1 MKRLWRTAIVTLLLT
16 TGCSATGPTISA
28 GPGSQAAT
36 APISEAKLDPS
47 TTDPTATTPRTEE
60 TTLAVP
66 EPTSEFTLVTQPPP
80 DGVPDLGPILLSD
93 YGAVRLDNL
102 ADITPDEPFDSL
114 TVVAAKVRNYG
125 IDDEPRD
132 FRIEASIGQPC
143 KAAKDESCKT
153 NFTKATTTQPEKWF
167 VDGCGNCAE
176 YTVRFLVV
184 TKGDDVRAGLA
195 ELSVFGQIDTPTEVA
210 WTYVSIGRYTSL
222 VRKIDGGFEALESF
236 YLDECEPHIT
246 RMIVSQIKP
255 DGTLVPVRFHDDW
268 PEFDTGYACP

>member
-1 MKRLWRTAIVTLLLT
+1 MKRSWRTAIVTLLLT

-28 GPGSQAAT
+28 GPGSQAPT
-36 APISEAKLDPS
+36 APISNAKLDPS
-47 TTDPTATTPRTEE
+47 TTDPSATTPTPDD
-60 TTLAVP
+60 TTTAP
-66 EPTSEFTLVTQPPP
+66 PPTAPEFTLVTQPPP

-114 TVVAAKVRNYG
+114 SVIAAQVSNYG
-125 IDDEPRD
+125 IDDKPRD
-132 FRIEASIGQPC
+132 FRIEATIGEPC
-143 KAAKDESCKT
+143 KTAKGESCKT
-153 NFTKATTTQPEKWF
+153 NFAKATTTQPEKWF

-195 ELSVFGQIDTPTEVA
+195 ELSVFGEIDTPTEIA

-222 VRKIDGGFEALESF
+222 VRKIDGGFEALETS
-236 YLDECEPHIT
+236 
-246 RMIVSQIKP
+246 
-255 DGTLVPVRFHDDW
+255 TLMNASHTSP
-268 PEFDTGYACP
+268 A